1 MHIYF
6 LHNLIL
12 ELTSYDLPKWLD
24 NVAFILGNHIPYLK
38 SEIPMLERWAGQI
51 MGVNE
56 KFLPQV
62 EEDYSSELLTSLE
75 AQLAVLFTS
84 KITITSTKA

>member
-1 MHIYF
+1 MHIHF

-38 SEIPMLERWAGQI
+38 SEILMLERWAGQI

-62 EEDYSSELLTSLE
+62 EHHYSHFSRKETQ
-75 AQLAVLFTS
+75 A
-84 KITITSTKA
+84 